1 MDIKNRFT
9 LKLKLLGAVILGL
22 ICIAAVALFGLKLW
36 QQAKYSE
43 DILVQFSTPEIK
55 RSHFLQDLI
64 YGFGYGGF
72 IHNFKNYVLRK
83 DVNYYYK
90 AIDKAQI
97 TLDAIDA
104 YLKLD
109 LNDDQIT
116 NINLLRDTVV
126 LYQEK
131 LSIAHQLISNN
142 LDIEQIDLKVR
153 VDDTH
158 AIQALGN
165 IIAQTRS
172 SVASTKQKAEE
183 NLQEFENLLV
193 YFFTIIIGLLVL
205 CFGYLVFT
213 LSLLISKYNEI
224 EALFNASPY
233 AIINANEKGLIIRA
247 NKKACEL
254 FDYQLSSLKKLCID
268 ELVPDRYRATHHKKR
283 TEFIQ
288 SDQHL
293 AMQNRKSQ
301 LFAKN
306 KHGQNIPVSI
316 SVASYWQ
323 NNEKRSIAIIKD
335 DSKEIKLRSESRTD
349 TLTQVGNRIACNEKL
364 ESNIAHSERYSTE
377 LSIILIDIDHF
388 KNVNDK
394 YGHLTGD
401 QVLIQVAQLLKA
413 HIRESDSLFRWGGEE
428 FLIITPNTGQ
438 QQAAELAEK
447 LRRLTQVHSF
457 HDEFNITISLGITS
471 YLHARDT
478 SKSLF
483 HRIDK
488 ALYQAKNSG
497 RNTCCTL

>member
-116 NINLLRDTVV
+116 NINLLRDTIV

-213 LSLLISKYNEI
+213 LSLLVSKYNEI

-254 FDYQLSSLKKLCID
+254 FDYQLS
-268 ELVPDRYRATHHKKR
+268 
-283 TEFIQ
+283 
-288 SDQHL
+288 
-293 AMQNRKSQ
+293 
-301 LFAKN
+301 
-306 KHGQNIPVSI
+306 
-316 SVASYWQ
+316 
-323 NNEKRSIAIIKD
+323 
-335 DSKEIKLRSESRTD
+335 
-349 TLTQVGNRIACNEKL
+349 
-364 ESNIAHSERYSTE
+364 
-377 LSIILIDIDHF
+377 
-388 KNVNDK
+388 
-394 YGHLTGD
+394 
-401 QVLIQVAQLLKA
+401 
-413 HIRESDSLFRWGGEE
+413 
-428 FLIITPNTGQ
+428 
-438 QQAAELAEK
+438 
-447 LRRLTQVHSF
+447 
-457 HDEFNITISLGITS
+457 
-471 YLHARDT
+471 
-478 SKSLF
+478 
-483 HRIDK
+483 
-488 ALYQAKNSG
+488 
-497 RNTCCTL
+497 